1 MVIHPLHVVS
11 RAPRSCLLVAPP
23 PHTGAGRV
31 SVMSEAAL
39 LPQKRAS
46 LTGESH
52 DQHLALPSMYCQKK
66 KKKVV

>member
-1 MVIHPLHVVS
+1 M
-11 RAPRSCLLVAPP
+11 APP

-66 KKKVV
+66 KKKSCLNHDSLGAFDPLPFYC